1 MLRPPLLASSSDNR
15 FLLRT
20 TSSFNPSNRLPRP
33 LSDNFNL
40 PLKPQT
46 NHRFLPSLSVAS
58 RRFSFPLAYCT
69 RTSRRS
75 DELVTVKEVTDEG
88 ERAEEVVGVSNVDG
102 NLGFMRVGVGNP
114 SLVGRVGLIRMSL
127 GDQAFFLMAFVA
139 VTTSI
144 AFTSLV
150 AVAIPTLFALKRT
163 AKSLAKLADTACVE
177 LPSTMAAIR
186 LSGLEISDLTLELS
200 DLSQGIAG
208 SVSKSTQA
216 VKAAG
221 AGIKQIGAVAQQKTM
236 SIIEERANLPEMPI
250 EPFVAGA
257 ARKTSHAFRQV
268 ANNLMSFISGNVESS
283 RKQKPSNSLSREGK
297 SSIRS
302 SKKEKPKPKPSTI
315 VES

>member
-1 MLRPPLLASSSDNR
+1 MLRHPPLASSPENR
-15 FLLRT
+15 LLLRT
-20 TSSFNPSNRLPRP
+20 TSSSFNPSNRLPR
-33 LSDNFNL
+33 LISDNFNL
-40 PLKPQT
+40 PFKPQT
-46 NHRFLPSLSVAS
+46 NHRFLPSLSVSS
-58 RRFSFPLAYCT
+58 RRVSFPLSYCT
-69 RTSRRS
+69 RSSTQS
-75 DELVTVKEVTDEG
+75 DEG
-88 ERAEEVVGVSNVDG
+88 EVMKAEEVVGVSNVDG
-102 NLGFMRVGVGNP
+102 NLESMRVGVGNP
-114 SLVGRVGLIRMSL
+114 SLVGRVGLMRMSL
-127 GDQAFFLMAFVA
+127 GDQAFFLVAFAA

-186 LSGLEISDLTLELS
+186 LSGLEISDLTLEIS
-200 DLSQGIAG
+200 GLSQEIAG

-236 SIIEERANLPEMPI
+236 SIIEERANLPEMHI

-257 ARKTSHAFRQV
+257 VRKTSHAVGRV
-268 ANNLMSFISGNVESS
+268 ANNLMDFISGTVESS
-283 RKQKPSNSLSREGK
+283 RKEKPSTSMSRKGK
-297 SSIRS
+297 SRIRS
-302 SKKEKPKPKPSTI
+302 SKKEKPKPKPSTV